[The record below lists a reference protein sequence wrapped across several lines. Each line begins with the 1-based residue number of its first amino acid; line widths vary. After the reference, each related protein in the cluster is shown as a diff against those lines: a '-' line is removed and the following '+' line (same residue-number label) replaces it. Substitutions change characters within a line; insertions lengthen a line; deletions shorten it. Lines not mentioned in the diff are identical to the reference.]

1 MFKILLKNF
10 FNLFGLR
17 IINLRKQ
24 KKNYKNFSYYETF
37 KKTIELFKDK
47 KIIIFD
53 VGTNVGQFLGV
64 YLEVLNDLSIK
75 NYEIHCFEPNVSLI
89 KDLRK
94 YSKSNIFINNLAIS
108 NEIGEK
114 SFFIHDISEN
124 SSFYKYKHIKEKK
137 EIKIETTTLDEYCKI
152 KNISKINFLKIDT
165 EGAEP
170 QVLEGAKNQIKNDK
184 VDCVLSELSIGKLFD
199 NIDHSISSLEKYMY
213 EKFQLVGI
221 GLNRD
226 YYKDDTDSDFLSFI
240 HCLDQKDKAFTF
252 SQIYLYVNK
261 KVLENSKLK

>member
-1 MFKILLKNF
+1 M
-10 FNLFGLR
+10 
-17 IINLRKQ
+17 
-24 KKNYKNFSYYETF
+24 
-37 KKTIELFKDK
+37 
-47 KIIIFD
+47 
-53 VGTNVGQFLGV
+53 GTNVGQFLEV
-64 YLEVLNDLSIK
+64 YLRVLNNLSIK
-75 NYEIHCFEPNVSLI
+75 NYEIHCFEPNISLI

-108 NEIGEK
+108 NKIGEK
-114 SFFIHDISEN
+114 NFFIHDITEK

-170 QVLEGAKNQIKNDK
+170 EVLEGAKNQIKNDK
-184 VDCVLSELSIGKLFD
+184 VDCVVSELSIGKLYD

-226 YYKDDTDSDFLSFI
+226 YYKDHTQSDFLSFI
-240 HCLDQKDKAFTF
+240 HCLDQEDKVL
-252 SQIYLYVNK
+252 SQMYLYVNK

>member
-1 MFKILLKNF
+1 MIKLFLKKF

-24 KKNYKNFSYYETF
+24 KKNYTNFSYYETF

-53 VGTNVGQFLGV
+53 VGTNVGQFLEV
-64 YLEVLNDLSIK
+64 YLRVLNNLSIK
-75 NYEIHCFEPNVSLI
+75 NYEIHCFEPNISLI

-108 NEIGEK
+108 NKIGEK
-114 SFFIHDISEN
+114 NFFIHDITEK

-170 QVLEGAKNQIKNDK
+170 EVLEGAKNQIKNDK
-184 VDCVLSELSIGKLFD
+184 VDCVVSELSIGKLYD

-226 YYKDDTDSDFLSFI
+226 YYKDHTQSDFLSFI
-240 HCLDQKDKAFTF
+240 HCLDQENKVL
-252 SQIYLYVNK
+252 SQMYLYVNK

>member
-1 MFKILLKNF
+1 MIKLFLKKF

-24 KKNYKNFSYYETF
+24 KKNYTNFSYYETF

-53 VGTNVGQFLGV
+53 VGTNVGQFLEV
-64 YLEVLNDLSIK
+64 YLRVLNNLSIK
-75 NYEIHCFEPNVSLI
+75 NYEIHCFEPNISLI

-108 NEIGEK
+108 NKIGEK
-114 SFFIHDISEN
+114 NFFIHDIN
-124 SSFYKYKHIKEKK
+124 TTSSFYKCKHIKEKK

-170 QVLEGAKNQIKNDK
+170 EVLEGAKNQIKNDK
-184 VDCVLSELSIGKLFD
+184 VDCVVSELSIGKLYD

-226 YYKDDTDSDFLSFI
+226 YYKDHTQSDFLSFI
-240 HCLDQKDKAFTF
+240 HCLDQEDKVL
-252 SQIYLYVNK
+252 SQMYLYVNK